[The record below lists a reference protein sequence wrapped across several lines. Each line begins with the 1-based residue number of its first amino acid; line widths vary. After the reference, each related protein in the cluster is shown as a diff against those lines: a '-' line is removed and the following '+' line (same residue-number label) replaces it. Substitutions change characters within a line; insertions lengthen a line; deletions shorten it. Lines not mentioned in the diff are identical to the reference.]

1 MSNLSETK
9 KKRQSKAKNQIES
22 LAIDDHKK
30 IGDFPANTFNTM
42 RMKIVGI

>member
-9 KKRQSKAKNQIES
+9 KKTKTKNQIES
-22 LAIDDHKK
+22 FAIDDYKKK
-30 IGDFPANTFNTM
+30 IGDFPPNTFNTM